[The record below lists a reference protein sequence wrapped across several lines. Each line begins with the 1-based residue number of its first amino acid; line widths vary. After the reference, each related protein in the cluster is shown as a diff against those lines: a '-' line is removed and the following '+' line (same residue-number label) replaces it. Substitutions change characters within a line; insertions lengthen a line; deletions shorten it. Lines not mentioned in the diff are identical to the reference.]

1 MPITQGSV
9 GLATWHNTDV
19 LKQTVCY
26 SHLQNL
32 KNTYHL
38 FFFSLVLKRDK
49 VISLTEWEVLPWVPV
64 SQSRVVEFTQRQ
76 FWLKVWYQFPLNTA
90 PTKSHHPSE
99 YASWENKYPVFF
111 LMIIIENKL
120 VNSIKVF
127 YKQLS
132 NYQCKSRNWK
142 MFE

>member
-1 MPITQGSV
+1 MVWQPGITQMFLSRLYV
-9 GLATWHNTDV
+9 TVTYRT
-19 LKQTVCY
+19 LKIHT
-26 SHLQNL
+26 
-32 KNTYHL
+32 TY
-38 FFFSLVLKRDK
+38 FFSLVLKRDK

-99 YASWENKYPVFF
+99 YASWANKYPVFF